1 MIILDISIPSIIWF
15 NKLNLHDNM
24 LNMLDI

>member
-1 MIILDISIPSIIWF
+1 MIILDFSISSIIWF
-15 NKLNLHDNM
+15 NKLNLHDKM